1 MKADAF
7 DYAENM
13 DRKKEMEEELKKREA
28 EREERGEQMRLEALR
43 TVLVTKVSLYI
54 YIERERER
62 RGRSKCA

>member
-54 YIERERER
+54 YI
-62 RGRSKCA
+62 